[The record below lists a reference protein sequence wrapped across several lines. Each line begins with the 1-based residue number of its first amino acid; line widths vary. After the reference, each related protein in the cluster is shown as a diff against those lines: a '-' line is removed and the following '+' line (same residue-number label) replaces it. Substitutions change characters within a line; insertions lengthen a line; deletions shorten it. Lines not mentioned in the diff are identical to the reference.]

1 MQKIEPH
8 LRSHCGLHV
17 VVCTFLGHR
26 FVQHAAIAH
35 GELFIK
41 TMRIFQRIIAKA
53 GLLKT
58 ECE

>member
-8 LRSHCGLHV
+8 LRSHCGLHAV
-17 VVCTFLGHR
+17 AHTFLKRR

-35 GELFIK
+35 GELFIE
-41 TMRIFQRIIAKA
+41 TMRILQKIITKA
-53 GLLKT
+53 APLTT